1 MSLFITGVTISVDA
15 SEKEYGKGEARFAS
29 LKGSYRDEGVTLADI
44 DLVVLDS
51 LDMFLAAW
59 RSLLFA
65 KYTQGTLPGKELTAA
80 LDRAVQRTE
89 KARAYLRKEK
99 EADGQQQQPAPGD
112 PQG

>member
-1 MSLFITGVTISVDA
+1 MGSLAITAVTISVEAAD
-15 SEKEYGKGEARFAS
+15 KEYGKGDSRFTS

-59 RSLLFA
+59 RSLLLA

-89 KARAYLRKEK
+89 KARAYLKR
-99 EADGQQQQPAPGD
+99 EADGQQQQQPATGD
-112 PQG
+112 AQG